1 MLQDLDKSLEQL
13 LRRDLPAVLVEQ
25 VAISFAAPDS
35 QFPPAGVNLPAIDLF
50 LYDVREN
57 RDLRTNETVAVRASD
72 GARSYSPAPVR
83 VECSY
88 LVTGWPSPTAP
99 VPSQDEH
106 GILGAVL
113 QILLR
118 YPILPETILQGSL
131 INQDLPLP
139 TTALQPS
146 RMQSASEFWQ
156 SLGGKLKV
164 ALSFTVTLSVQPMT
178 EFVSGPLVVDMRH
191 EILRTAGAA

>member
-1 MLQDLDKSLEQL
+1 MLQDLDKSLEEL
-13 LRRDLPAVLVEQ
+13 FRRELPSVLVEQ
-25 VAISFAAPDS
+25 VAICFAAPDN
-35 QFPPAGVNLPAIDLF
+35 QFPPTSVTLPAIDLF

-57 RDLRTNETVAVRASD
+57 RDFRSNEPIQRRSAD
-72 GARSYSPAPVR
+72 GTGTYLPAPVR

-88 LVTGWPSPTAP
+88 LVTAWPSTSAP

-113 QILLR
+113 QLLLR
-118 YPILPETILQGSL
+118 YPVLPAAVLQGSM

-164 ALSFTVTLSVQPMT
+164 ALSFTVTICVQPT
-178 EFVSGPLVVDMRH
+178 LPFEAGPAVVDMRDRVSQ
-191 EILRTAGAA
+191 LAGIA